1 MGWRSHSSGD
11 AADEKFTMTSTY
23 YCRTRRRCCCR
34 RYQPAAAARGGS
46 AARGD
51 ERFPRLLFFPSVDST
66 TKTLAAVGAVARAH
80 PH

>member
-11 AADEKFTMTSTY
+11 AADEKITMTSTY
-23 YCRTRRRCCCR
+23 YYYRRTRRCCCCR
-34 RYQPAAAARGGS
+34 RYQPAAARGGS
-46 AARGD
+46 AASGD
-51 ERFPRLLFFPSVDST
+51 ERFLLFFPSVDST